1 MSIVLFLATVDNYFR
16 TGVSNLPLL
25 QNNGYKIFDF
35 YNIIRFN
42 EISSLYN
49 KNYIVC
55 DRNNYVLFD
64 AVFSRPHV
72 ECINKESIFFIDDN
86 LIISKDTPPPWKIIS
101 DLNNAE
107 KLILYLYVI
116 QGMKIE
122 DIARITNLS
131 VKKIY
136 YRIRTIKIKFG
147 VNTTQ
152 KLSILF
158 KDCFLS
164 Y

>member
-1 MSIVLFLATVDNYFR
+1 MSIVLFLATADNYFR

-25 QNNGYKIFDF
+25 QNNDYKIFDF
-35 YNIIRFN
+35 YNIIDPMK
-42 EISSLYN
+42 SLL
-49 KNYIVC
+49 YI
-55 DRNNYVLFD
+55 
-64 AVFSRPHV
+64 
-72 ECINKESIFFIDDN
+72 I
-86 LIISKDTPPPWKIIS
+86 KIIS
-101 DLNNAE
+101 DLNNAG

-122 DIARITNLS
+122 DIERITYLS
-131 VKKIY
+131 VKTIY
-136 YRIRTIKIKFG
+136 YRIRTIKSKFG